1 MQKKDE
7 CASQVPK
14 SVKLMLNKL
23 YTEHSLTQDP
33 VEATV
38 QVSLSV
44 CVCVP

>member
-7 CASQVPK
+7 SASQVPK